1 MAKKQRELTIEDKLR
16 ALFDLQLI
24 DSRID
29 EIKFTRGEL
38 PLEVEDLEDE
48 IVGIETRISGLTD
61 KIKDFDGQ
69 IKVKKEEI
77 KASEAQIKKYE
88 KQQENVRNNREFDAL
103 TKEIEYQGLEIQL
116 ANKRIKEFKAKTEQ
130 YKETITSANEKLT
143 SLKEHL
149 MHKKEEL
156 DSLIAETKKE
166 EDFLNSKSDEYSK
179 NIEDRL
185 LVAYKRI
192 RAKVKNGLAVVP
204 VERGASSGSY
214 FTIPPQIQME
224 IAQRKK
230 IIIDE
235 HSGRILVDAD
245 LAAQEKEKLEDL
257 LNNI

>member
-1 MAKKQRELTIEDKLR
+1 MAKKQQELTVEDKLR

-48 IVGIETRISGLTD
+48 IAGIETRISSLTS
-61 KIKDFDGQ
+61 KIKDFDTQ
-69 IKVKKEEI
+69 IKTKKEEI
-77 KASEAQIKKYE
+77 KNSEAQIKKYE

-130 YKETITSANEKLT
+130 YKETIASADQKLT

-149 MHKKEEL
+149 KHKKSEL

-166 EDFLNSKSDEYSK
+166 EDFLNSKSAEYSK
-179 NIEDRL
+179 NIEERL
-185 LVAYKRI
+185 LNAYKRI
-192 RAKVKNGLAVVP
+192 RTKVKNGLAVVP

-214 FTIPPQIQME
+214 FTIPPQMQME

-230 IIIDE
+230 IVIDE

-245 LAAQEKEKLEDL
+245 LAAQEKEKLQEL
-257 LNNI
+257 LSNI

>member
-1 MAKKQRELTIEDKLR
+1 MAKKQQELTVEDKLR

-38 PLEVEDLEDE
+38 PLEVEDLEDD
-48 IVGIETRISGLTD
+48 ITGIETRISSLTD
-61 KIKDFDGQ
+61 KIKDFDTR
-69 IKVKKEEI
+69 IKTKKEDI
-77 KASEAQIKKYE
+77 KTSEAQIKKYE

-116 ANKRIKEFKAKTEQ
+116 SNKRIKEFKARTEQ
-130 YKETITSANEKLT
+130 YKETIANADEKLI
-143 SLKEHL
+143 SLKDHL
-149 MHKKEEL
+149 KHKKSEL
-156 DSLIAETKKE
+156 DSLISETKKE
-166 EDFLNSKSDEYSK
+166 EDFLNSKSAEYSK

-185 LVAYKRI
+185 LTAYSRI
-192 RAKVKNGLAVVP
+192 RCNVKNGLAVVP

-214 FTIPPQIQME
+214 FTIPPQVQME

-230 IIIDE
+230 IVIDE

-245 LAAQEKEKLEDL
+245 LAAQEKEKLQDL
-257 LNNI
+257 LSNI